1 MPEPLRVVGTSVPR
15 VDGLAKVTGRAKYA
29 IDLAVPGMAHGA
41 VVRADRAHARIRDID
56 AGVAEAEPGVFA
68 VVTGASVAPLD
79 PRFGHVA
86 RDHPALARDR
96 VLYHGEPVAL
106 VVAETLRAAERAARL
121 VRVDYEELPPVLDA
135 DEALAEGAPILH
147 PERPDRTKDAGLDQ
161 GGEVLEGNLCA
172 AASVGWGDVDTA
184 MEAADLVLEGEYRY
198 PMLYGYAMEPYN
210 AIASF
215 EEGSLVVH
223 STAQHPY
230 MVRED
235 LARVFGLPLARVRVV
250 VPYVGG
256 GYGTKSYTKLEPLA
270 ALGAWATGRPVRVAL
285 SVEESILT
293 TRSDAARIR
302 ARTAFAADGTLLAR
316 DFDVVLDS
324 GAYTDNSPVVCAKLA
339 NRCFGP
345 YRIGALRVRVRSA
358 FTNTV
363 PASSLRGFGA
373 PQGSLAGELQMDQAA
388 ERLGIDPL
396 ELRLRNVAGPGED
409 VLPGKRGLDADLRED
424 LRLLTRSLGW
434 PAAAPGR
441 SGGAQRDI
449 APGGMAR
456 WAGPPRGIGFGISAS
471 DAGAHPTSVAMVRL
485 HADGS
490 ASAAVGATELGQGS
504 RTVLSQ
510 ILAEELGLP
519 MEQVAIEAADT
530 GATPYERTTGAS
542 RTTALVGRSLQAAC
556 ADARR
561 RIRELAA
568 ETAGVEPDAV
578 ADAPGGVAVG
588 GDSLS
593 YREVISG
600 WFGAG
605 GEVVG
610 VGAVRRH
617 GEFQAM
623 PPFWEIGASGVVAAI
638 DPETGRVRVEQLT
651 TVGDVGFA
659 INPALVHGQD
669 LGAAMMGLGAA
680 LSEQLVYDGQTLAN
694 PNVVDYRVPRVSDM
708 PERRDQILAERRDGI
723 GPYGAKGAG
732 EGALN
737 PVGPAVAAAVGRAVG
752 RYPTELP
759 LTPERVWRLA
769 REAAAA
775 REAGR
780 V

>member
-1 MPEPLRVVGTSVPR
+1 VKVAGQSIPR
-15 VDGLAKVTGRAKYA
+15 VDGPAKVTGRARYA
-29 IDLAVPGMAHGA
+29 LDVTLPGMAHGA
-41 VVRADRAHARIRDID
+41 VVRSERAHARIIDID
-56 AGVAEAEPGVFA
+56 TSQAEALPGVLR
-68 VVTGASVAPLD
+68 VCTGANVAPLD
-79 PRFGHVA
+79 PRFGHVV
-86 RDHPALARDR
+86 RDHPALALDR

-106 VVAETLRAAERAARL
+106 VVAETRRAAERGARL
-121 VRVDYEELPPVLDA
+121 VRVRYEELPAVMDA
-135 DEALAEGAPILH
+135 EAALAEGATLLH
-147 PERPDRTKDAGLDQ
+147 PERVERTKDEGLDQ
-161 GGEVLEGNLCA
+161 GGETLAGNLCA
-172 AASVGWGDVDTA
+172 TAEYGWGDVD
-184 MEAADLVLEGEYRY
+184 AAIDAAAVVVEGDYRY

-210 AIASF
+210 AIAAF

-235 LARVFGLPLARVRVV
+235 LARIFGLPLARVRVI

-256 GYGTKSYTKLEPLA
+256 GYGTKSYTKVEPLA

-293 TRSDAARIR
+293 TRSDGAEVR
-302 ARTAFAADGTLLAR
+302 ARSAFAADGTLLAR
-316 DFDVVLDS
+316 DFDVVMDS

-345 YRIGALRVRVRSA
+345 YRIGAVRVRVRSV

-373 PQGSLAGELQMDQAA
+373 PQGNLAGELQMDEAA
-388 ERLGIDPL
+388 DRLGIDAL
-396 ELRLRNVAGPGED
+396 ELRLRNVVRPGEE
-409 VLPGKRGLDADLRED
+409 VLPGKRGIDGDLPADLK
-424 LRLLTRSLGW
+424 LLTDSLGW
-434 PAAAPGR
+434 P
-441 SGGAQRDI
+441 D
-449 APGGMAR
+449 
-456 WAGPPRGIGFGISAS
+456 AGEGRGIGFGISAS
-471 DAGAHPTSVAMVRL
+471 DAGAHPTSVAMVRV

-519 MEQVAIEAADT
+519 LEQVAIVASDT
-530 GATPYERTTGAS
+530 GVTPYERTTGAS

-561 RIRELAA
+561 RVRELVG
-568 ETAGVEPDAV
+568 EDGVE
-578 ADAPGGVAVG
+578 DAPGGVRVG
-588 GDSLS
+588 DQVLT
-593 YREVISG
+593 YAEAIKR

-605 GEVVG
+605 GEVIG
-610 VGAVRRH
+610 VGAIRRH

-623 PPFWEIGASGVVAAI
+623 PPFWEIGASGVVVAVDA
-638 DPETGRVRVEQLT
+638 ETGRVRVEQLT

-669 LGAAMMGLGAA
+669 LGAATMGLGAA

-694 PNVVDYRVPRVSDM
+694 PNVVDYRVPRCSDL
-708 PERRDQILAERRDGI
+708 PERLDQILAERGDGI

-737 PVGPAVAAAVGRAVG
+737 PVGAAVAAAVGRVLG
-752 RYPTELP
+752 RYPRELP

-769 REAAAA
+769 QKDASRA
-775 REAGR
+775 
-780 V
+780 

>member
-1 MPEPLRVVGTSVPR
+1 VSEDLKVVGHSVPR

-29 IDLAVPGMAHGA
+29 LDLGVPGMAHG
-41 VVRADRAHARIRDID
+41 VPVRSDRAHARIVGID
-56 AGVAEAEPGVFA
+56 AAEAEAVPGVLA
-68 VVTGASVAPLD
+68 VITGASLGELD
-79 PRFGHVA
+79 PRFGHVV
-86 RDHPALARDR
+86 RDHPALAIDR
-96 VLYHGEPVAL
+96 VLYHGDPLAL
-106 VVAETLRAAERAARL
+106 VVAETRRAAERGARL
-121 VRVDYEELPPVLDA
+121 VRVDYDDLPVVIDA
-135 DEALAEGAPILH
+135 DEALEEGAVVLH
-147 PERPDRTKDAGLDQ
+147 PDRPPRTSDEGLDQ
-161 GGEVLEGNLCA
+161 GGDVMEGNLCA
-172 AASVGWGDVDTA
+172 AAAVEWGDVDA
-184 MEAADLVLEGEYRY
+184 QMEAAELVIEGEYRY

-235 LARVFGLPLARVRVV
+235 LARIFSLPLARVRVV

-256 GYGTKSYTKLEPLA
+256 GYGTKSYTKVEPLA
-270 ALGAWATGRPVRVAL
+270 AIGAWATGRPVRVAL

-293 TRSDAARIR
+293 TRSDSARIR
-302 ARTAFAADGTLLAR
+302 ARSAFDADGKLLAR
-316 DFDVVLDS
+316 EFDVVMNS

-345 YRIGALRVRVRSA
+345 YRLPAVRVRVRSV

-373 PQGSLAGELQMDQAA
+373 PQGNLAGELQMDQAA
-388 ERLGIDPL
+388 EQLGIDPL
-396 ELRLRNVAGPGED
+396 ELRMRNVVAPGEE
-409 VLPGKRGLDADLRED
+409 VLPGKRGIDADLRAD
-424 LRLLTRSLGW
+424 LELLTQSLGW
-434 PAAAPGR
+434 PAASTGDV
-441 SGGAQRDI
+441 GV
-449 APGGMAR
+449 
-456 WAGPPRGIGFGISAS
+456 GFGVTAS
-471 DAGAHPTSVAMVRL
+471 DAGAHPTSVAMVRV

-510 ILAEELGLP
+510 ILAEELELP
-519 MEQVAIEAADT
+519 FERVAIVAADT
-530 GATPYERTTGAS
+530 GVTPYERTTGAS

-561 RIRELAA
+561 RLRELAA
-568 ETAGVEPDAV
+568 ESAGVDAGEV
-578 ADAPGGVAVG
+578 TDAPGGVRVG
-588 GDSLS
+588 DRELS
-593 YREVISG
+593 YAEVIKG

-605 GEVVG
+605 GEVIG
-610 VGAVRRH
+610 TGAIRRA
-617 GEFQAM
+617 GEFRSM
-623 PPFWEIGASGVVAAI
+623 PPFWEIGASGVVASV
-638 DPETGRVRVEQLT
+638 DRETGRVRIEQLT
-651 TVGDVGFA
+651 TVGDVGIA

-669 LGAAMMGLGAA
+669 LGAATMGLGAA

-694 PNVVDYRVPRVSDM
+694 PNVVDYRVPRSSDL
-708 PERRDQILAERRDGI
+708 PTRIDRILAERRDGI

-737 PVGPAVAAAVGRAVG
+737 PLGAAVAAAVGRVLG

-769 REAAAA
+769 READAEATAAA
-775 REAGR
+775 AGEASNG
-780 V
+780 